1 MNRQGETMA
10 GGAPVTAACGP
21 LDGIK
26 VVELASF
33 VSAPFAT
40 MMLGD
45 LGAEVIKI
53 EPPGKGDPMRNL
65 GRNEAG
71 VSPLFVNTNRG
82 KRSVT
87 LDLKDPAGQVEL
99 RALLRTA
106 DLLVCNWRPAVAAR
120 LGLVDEELAAE
131 NPRLIRIYVSG
142 YGPDG
147 PLADTPTYDSVIQ
160 ARVGLTEG

>member
-1 MNRQGETMA
+1 MA

-82 KRSVT
+82 KSSVA
-87 LDLKDPAGQVEL
+87 LDLKTAGARAAL
-99 RALLRTA
+99 RSLLATA
-106 DLLVCNWRPAVAAR
+106 DILVCNWRPAVAER
-120 LGLVDEELAAE
+120 LGVVDDDLAAE
-131 NPRLIRIYVSG
+131 HPLLIRVYVSG
-142 YGPDG
+142 RYSIG
-147 PLADTPTYDSVIQ
+147 
-160 ARVGLTEG
+160 